1 MPLAYQQLVP
11 LTLDTCFHISI
22 HSAKKLWAYFE
33 SLAHA
38 QHIFIHQ
45 VSSGLYVAL
54 IDHQNRDNK
63 QYLVVQIRGAGVFWS
78 FHSDE
83 NGEWSIVED
92 YSTGEER

>member
-11 LTLDTCFHISI
+11 LTLDACFHISI

-33 SLAHA
+33 SLAHT
-38 QHIFIHQ
+38 QHLFIQQ
-45 VSSGLYVAL
+45 VSSGRYIAL

-63 QYLVVQIRGAGVFWS
+63 QYLVVQIRNLGGFWS
-78 FHSDE
+78 FHLDE
-83 NGEWSIVED
+83 SGEWSIVEG